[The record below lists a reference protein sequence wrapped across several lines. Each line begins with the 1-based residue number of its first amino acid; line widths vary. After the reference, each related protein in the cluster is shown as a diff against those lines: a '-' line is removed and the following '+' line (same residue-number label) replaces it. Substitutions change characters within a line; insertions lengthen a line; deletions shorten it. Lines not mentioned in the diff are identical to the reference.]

1 MALANAY
8 QIGTTLG
15 ALATLKSIGIPDPKS
30 SYKPYADVIVLGN
43 GANRGVGL
51 PVAIWHWGYLT
62 RAQRD
67 LLRAFCTG
75 ASATIF
81 IETRTNDTV
90 DVFDQFTATMIW
102 PADEMKDAGRRIDF
116 VIEFRNLV
124 AT

>member
-1 MALANAY
+1 
-8 QIGTTLG
+8 
-15 ALATLKSIGIPDPKS
+15 
-30 SYKPYADVIVLGN
+30 VIVLGN

-90 DVFDQFTATMIW
+90 DVFDQFTTMMIW
-102 PADEMKDAGRRIDF
+102 PLEENKDAGRRIDF